1 MGGFG
6 STRWRWQSTKWC
18 VEDCD
23 CLDIDK
29 LIAAG
34 LLQHDRGF
42 IECLKREDKT
52 TLMSFTLTPSGDP
65 KYLYLYLFF
74 AGGPSGQK
82 VTCEPIPIEMRPQRI
97 GKRYFFRC
105 HLLCASRVRKL
116 YRPTA
121 RDTWG
126 CRRCHKLTYR
136 SCQQH
141 DKVKERTQLLVQRRA
156 QYTVRSRRHYSRIET
171 LATGCQPTRKITV
184 NDERFR
190 RNTNSA
196 APASA
201 LPPRMPVR

>member
-18 VEDCD
+18 VEDCG

-34 LLQHDRGF
+34 LLQHDRGY
-42 IECLKREDKT
+42 IECLKGEGKT
-52 TLMSFTLTPSGDP
+52 TLMRFTLKPSGDP
-65 KYLYLYLFF
+65 KCLYLYLFF
-74 AGGPSGQK
+74 AGGPCGQQI
-82 VTCEPIPIEMRPQRI
+82 TCEPIPIEMRPQRI

-141 DKVKERTQLLVQRRA
+141 DKAMDMFRGNAQLVLTALNAGSFKAALFVL
-156 QYTVRSRRHYSRIET
+156 RSRVFRTREPNVVKVFAQS
-171 LATGCQPTRKITV
+171 AGGPT
-184 NDERFR
+184 
-190 RNTNSA
+190 
-196 APASA
+196 
-201 LPPRMPVR
+201 